1 MYIEDIFKGVL
12 TGVFAT
18 YLIILGMRPA
28 AIYPDNILD
37 IIDNPWIFLIL
48 FILNYYIL
56 FWDFTIGLL
65 FFLTLIA
72 LILDIIIFTDGDFI
86 KDNMDIVN
94 TNFFNTAAINDALR
108 DAKDTR
114 DTRDAKDTR
123 DTRDTKDTKDTRD
136 TKDTKDTRD
145 TRDDSKS
152 YKDVNDIILEQLKHY
167 NKLNEGSDSIK
178 AHNSFL

>member
-1 MYIEDIFKGVL
+1 MDNNMYIEDIFKGVL
-12 TGVFAT
+12 TGIFAS

-56 FWDFTIGLL
+56 LWDFTIGLL

-94 TNFFNTAAINDALR
+94 TNLFNSAANNEEF
-108 DAKDTR
+108 KDKS
-114 DTRDAKDTR
+114 KD
-123 DTRDTKDTKDTRD
+123 KDTKDG
-136 TKDTKDTRD
+136 
-145 TRDDSKS
+145 SKS
-152 YKDVNDIILEQLKHY
+152 YKDVNDIILDKLKHY